1 MVTHVRWACLV
12 EGETHMTDSHAP
24 RDCPHL
30 YQEIALG
37 RLQRHVSMSVRDIA
51 AAVATEQ
58 TEHSDIATVPTAELE
73 AIERDL
79 RRRHIPELA
88 ERSYVRYD
96 EDREVVNLLGRG
108 TDATVDVTADTD
120 CVVDLAPVNEG
131 GVTVALSERTLDRL
145 HEAMLERE
153 ELDPEMSYD
162 EVVRWLAG
170 TDR

>member
-1 MVTHVRWACLV
+1 MA
-12 EGETHMTDSHAP
+12 DSHAP
-24 RDCPHL
+24 RDCPHP
-30 YQEIALG
+30 YQKIALG

-58 TEHSDIATVPTAELE
+58 GEYGTLAAVPVAELE
-73 AIERDL
+73 AIEREL
-79 RRRHIPELA
+79 RRRHIPELV

-108 TDATVDVTADTD
+108 TDAAVDVAADAD
-120 CVVDLAPVNEG
+120 CVVDLE
-131 GVTVALSERTLDRL
+131 TVSEASITVDLSERTLERL

-153 ELDPEMSYD
+153 GLDREMSYD
-162 EVVRWLAG
+162 EVVRWLAE